1 MWVSVFGPFVFPK
14 LHRDCFLVLDG
25 SVTVNNGA
33 GKSIGE
39 VGKWFSRC
47 RKLCGG
53 HVRLNTFYFGSANK
67 TKNVFIIN
75 NRNFVRIQTPAT
87 PQSTGS
93 RKQRKWRMPCTPQTP
108 ARACNHGKNRL
119 IIFRAVTLRIMIV
132 LSIALWSNASL
143 AYCSGVVTYTL
154 LMLYN
159 HRCRHAGIWTF
170 CTLNTSKRT
179 VPSAARTQSR
189 ATLIYKQQTSRGI
202 DYRRSYANLVRLVTN
217 HIGPYKRFTW
227 SGVENGLHALEWRT
241 LVWKISTVSW
251 PPESVVNRFL
261 LHLVTFT
268 GTA

>member
-1 MWVSVFGPFVFPK
+1 MFGWTHFTSVLQIKQRTSSLSTTEILWGSKPRRH
-14 LHRDCFLVLDG
+14 HRID
-25 SVTVNNGA
+25 
-33 GKSIGE
+33 
-39 VGKWFSRC
+39 
-47 RKLCGG
+47 
-53 HVRLNTFYFGSANK
+53 
-67 TKNVFIIN
+67 
-75 NRNFVRIQTPAT
+75 
-87 PQSTGS
+87 STGS
-93 RKQRKWRMPCTPQTP
+93 RKQRKWRMPCTSQAP

-159 HRCRHAGIWTF
+159 HRCRYAGIWTF

-217 HIGPYKRFTW
+217 HIGP
-227 SGVENGLHALEWRT
+227 
-241 LVWKISTVSW
+241 
-251 PPESVVNRFL
+251 
-261 LHLVTFT
+261 
-268 GTA
+268 